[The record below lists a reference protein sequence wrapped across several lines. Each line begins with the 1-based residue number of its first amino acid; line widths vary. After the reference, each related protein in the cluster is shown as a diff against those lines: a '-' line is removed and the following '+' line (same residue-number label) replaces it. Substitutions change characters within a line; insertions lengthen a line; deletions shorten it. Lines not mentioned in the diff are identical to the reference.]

1 MRVGQT
7 EQALGQIEREYI
19 RRAHDA
25 MIGKSLI
32 NQGFAFLFDFF
43 QSKLDDFRSPP
54 AVPGRRNEEH
64 FQGEKDIGEQASR
77 LGLVQKQ
84 SEKSQGHAAA
94 TSGKKEA
101 PSLVCCQTKV
111 FKTMKSNA

>member
-32 NQGFAFLFDFF
+32 NQGSAFFLDWIWGALFPI
-43 QSKLDDFRSPP
+43 R
-54 AVPGRRNEEH
+54 
-64 FQGEKDIGEQASR
+64 
-77 LGLVQKQ
+77 
-84 SEKSQGHAAA
+84 
-94 TSGKKEA
+94 T
-101 PSLVCCQTKV
+101 
-111 FKTMKSNA
+111 